1 MHPTSG
7 AATERAPSEG
17 ARSATRNELIC
28 LAVIVLAAAVIRIP
42 QGVSQSLFG
51 DELWAYVSATQS
63 DLSGALDGVRGG
75 EELTPPL
82 FTLLSWTSARL
93 GDPTVLI
100 RLPSML
106 AGIALIPTI
115 FELGR
120 RAFDSRVGLVAAL
133 IATLNPFLI
142 WYSVEARAYS
152 LVALLV
158 ALSTLSLLIA
168 LEHRELRWWAAYAF
182 FTCAAM
188 YTHYTALFVLVAQL
202 LWVALAE
209 RSALKAALAS
219 NALAVLVFLPWVPG
233 LREDLD
239 SPFRQSIGFLAP
251 FDFDNV
257 VRFTASWAFGPSVGF
272 HPASLRSFWGTAG
285 ILLLAAGFVVAGLA
299 LAERYRQTRRL
310 PLLESPR
317 GRYLLLFAM
326 LAVATPVGV
335 AIASAVG
342 DDIFLPRNLIA
353 SSPGLTVVMAAVLV
367 GGASP
372 LRWVAVTTVVA
383 TFSLGAARSFEA
395 RWERPQFE
403 AMAAYLD
410 RNAEPGAVVVS
421 LPGLGVGGEP
431 GGSIPPSRSITI
443 YSGEPHEWAHTV
455 NAGSIPQIRR
465 ASRGT
470 SLFLAGDT
478 NSVGLARGALGL
490 DGVEPVAQVDYDG
503 VVPTTIL
510 KFDDPGRRMAG

>member
-100 RLPSML
+100 RLPSVL

-158 ALSTLSLLIA
+158 ALSTLRLLIA

-182 FTCAAM
+182 FTCAG
-188 YTHYTALFVLVAQL
+188 HVHALHGPVRC
-202 LWVALAE
+202 W
-209 RSALKAALAS
+209 SPNS
-219 NALAVLVFLPWVPG
+219 SGSPW
-233 LREDLD
+233 
-239 SPFRQSIGFLAP
+239 
-251 FDFDNV
+251 
-257 VRFTASWAFGPSVGF
+257 
-272 HPASLRSFWGTAG
+272 
-285 ILLLAAGFVVAGLA
+285 
-299 LAERYRQTRRL
+299 
-310 PLLESPR
+310 PR
-317 GRYLLLFAM
+317 G
-326 LAVATPVGV
+326 
-335 AIASAVG
+335 
-342 DDIFLPRNLIA
+342 PR
-353 SSPGLTVVMAAVLV
+353 
-367 GGASP
+367 
-372 LRWVAVTTVVA
+372 
-383 TFSLGAARSFEA
+383 
-395 RWERPQFE
+395 
-403 AMAAYLD
+403 
-410 RNAEPGAVVVS
+410 
-421 LPGLGVGGEP
+421 
-431 GGSIPPSRSITI
+431 
-443 YSGEPHEWAHTV
+443 
-455 NAGSIPQIRR
+455 
-465 ASRGT
+465 
-470 SLFLAGDT
+470 
-478 NSVGLARGALGL
+478 
-490 DGVEPVAQVDYDG
+490 
-503 VVPTTIL
+503 
-510 KFDDPGRRMAG
+510 